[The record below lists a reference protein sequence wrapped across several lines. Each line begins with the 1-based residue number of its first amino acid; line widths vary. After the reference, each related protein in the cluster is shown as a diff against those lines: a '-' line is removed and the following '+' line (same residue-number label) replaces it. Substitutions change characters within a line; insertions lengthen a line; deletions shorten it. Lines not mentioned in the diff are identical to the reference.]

1 MAKWLNPDSW
11 LYRKRYIIGYGI
23 VFLGFAALLYF
34 AGTTVPGGLSVSEQ
48 NAFVR
53 SAGLD
58 LEDPSTFAIT
68 SVPFYAAQRAAL
80 ELLGPSVFSIKL
92 WGLIFALV
100 TGVGAVL
107 LLRRWFRPNIALL
120 SAAIMITTGQF
131 IYVAQSGTPSITYIM
146 WPLWLLLTAT
156 MITTSQ
162 RHRRFWKILFFV
174 IAPLSLYTPLN
185 IYLVLAI
192 ISAGLIHP
200 HVRYVLRRMS
210 RPHLA
215 LLVAMS
221 LIIVSPLIYLVT
233 HNPALI
239 GQLLGLPSSWPPH
252 IIDNAKTL
260 AQQYFN
266 FAHPESTSLMT
277 PILGLG
283 SMTLIALG
291 MWRLF
296 KIRYTA
302 RSYTLVTWMILLI
315 PVLLINPMYTNAA
328 FVPLLILLAMGL
340 EFLLRSWYG
349 IFPRNPYARFVGLV
363 PLVVL
368 VGGLVFSGLS
378 RYFDGYQ
385 YDPATASYFSND
397 LTLLDEQVRHDSTTT
412 LVVAPDELAF
422 YSAVAHVGKQ
432 DDRNKLTVV
441 TQLSGRPTGKLAATH
456 AAHNRVGYPI
466 DRIITTDKSNDADR
480 FYTYKTK

>member
-1 MAKWLNPDSW
+1 MAKWFNTDSW
-11 LYRKRYIIGYGI
+11 LYRKRYIIGYAI

-34 AGTTVPGGLSVSEQ
+34 AGSAVPGGLSQSEE

-53 SAGLD
+53 SASLD
-58 LEDPSTFAIT
+58 LQDPSSFAIT
-68 SVPFYAAQRAAL
+68 SVPFYIAQRSAL
-80 ELLGPSVFSIKL
+80 ELLGPSIFSIKL
-92 WGLIFALV
+92 WGLVFALV

-162 RHRRFWKILFFV
+162 RHRRFWKVLFFI

-210 RPHLA
+210 KPHLA
-215 LLVAMS
+215 GLVAMS
-221 LIIVSPLIYLVT
+221 LVIVAPLFYLVT
-233 HNPALI
+233 TNPSLI
-239 GQLLGLPSSWPPH
+239 GQLLGMPADWPPN
-252 IIDNAKTL
+252 IADNAKTL
-260 AQQYFN
+260 GQQYFN
-266 FAHPESTSLMT
+266 FAHPASTSLMT

-315 PVLLINPMYTNAA
+315 PVLLINPMFTNAA

-363 PLVVL
+363 PIVVL
-368 VGGLVFSGLS
+368 VGGLVLSGLS
-378 RYFDGYQ
+378 RYFDGYR

-397 LTLLDEQVRHDSTTT
+397 LTLLDNQIRHDSATT
-412 LVVAPDELAF
+412 LVVTPDEQAF
-422 YSAVAHVGKQ
+422 YVAVAHVGKQ
-432 DDRNKLTVV
+432 TDKNKLIVV
-441 TQLSGRPTGKLAATH
+441 TQLSGPVTGKLAATQS
-456 AAHNRVGYPI
+456 AHNKVGYPI

-480 FYTYKTK
+480 FYIYKK